1 MPRGKTL
8 QQDEVPGLLELLR
21 KHQRYVRKW
30 KKSVPDFKGVS
41 RISHRCIDLLHRVW
55 DKCQDGSPLRPA
67 KKTGPAQKPQNTPE
81 ALAGKLL
88 WMTPE
93 QQQSTAYARKAA
105 GMSDATFRRLKPQA
119 MELLE
124 QIPRTMFL
132 KADRAQ
138 QTRLLNH
145 IRAAKPGESIC
156 IAEYAFTLKDF
167 SDALVEQ
174 KRAGVTMYVLVDLTW
189 SKSCRNALNVIRN
202 LQAAGIDVKHLGSQR
217 MHFKLVVVGIT
228 YAAGGSANLSFAG
241 FHKNA
246 DYIVEVEGRSE
257 GVASAK
263 VLFEEE
269 YNCEHARLAQ
279 AHEVGAALANLAAK
293 KAALEAEKAAGKKR
307 KRSNRSTVF
316 DSQ

>member
-55 DKCQDGSPLRPA
+55 DECQDGSPLRPA

-88 WMTPE
+88 WITPA

-119 MELLE
+119 MEILE

-138 QTRLLNH
+138 QTRLLDH
-145 IRAAKPGESIC
+145 IRAAKPEESIC

-174 KRAGVTMYVLVDLTW
+174 KRAGVTVYVLVDLTW
-189 SKSCRNALNVIRN
+189 SKSCRNALDVIRN

-228 YAAGGSANLSFAG
+228 YAVGGSANLSLSAFTR
-241 FHKNA
+241 NA
-246 DYIVEVEGRSE
+246 DYVTEVEGCSK
-257 GVASAK
+257 GVATARE
-263 VLFEEE
+263 LFYQQ
-269 YNCEHARLAQ
+269 YNSENATLAN
-279 AHEVGAALANLAAK
+279 ASEVAAALANLAAT
-293 KAALEAEKAAGKKR
+293 KAANLFA
-307 KRSNRSTVF
+307 NN
-316 DSQ
+316 